1 MIIHGPGTS
10 ADMTMPQ
17 GIGLHDVAIRG
28 NLVRGGKRL
37 EAAEKG
43 SDPPSVARPFIGQQ
57 PGRPTGAR
65 RWGCWQVPCRETG

>member
-28 NLVRGGKRL
+28 NLVRGRKRF
-37 EAAEKG
+37 EAAEK
-43 SDPPSVARPFIGQQ
+43 
-57 PGRPTGAR
+57 
-65 RWGCWQVPCRETG
+65 

>member
-28 NLVRGGKRL
+28 NLVRGKKTIR
-37 EAAEKG
+37 
-43 SDPPSVARPFIGQQ
+43 SR
-57 PGRPTGAR
+57 
-65 RWGCWQVPCRETG
+65 